1 MLAHVAGHP
10 LQAHRMIPLVQS
22 SSDHETLERYVDDL
36 DVTLQ
41 EDESEWTEQILETVA
56 AVASRE
62 YVPKLFEAGNTDF
75 QFTRGLLGVSM

>member
-1 MLAHVAGHP
+1 
-10 LQAHRMIPLVQS
+10 MIPLLQA
-22 SSDHETLERYVDDL
+22 SSDPETLEKHAEDL
-36 DVTLQ
+36 DVILQ
-41 EDESEWTEQILETVA
+41 GDPGEWTEQMLETIA